1 MSKVNKTKT
10 DTKTKTEK
18 KKQSKN
24 KKSYKKMM
32 NDIIKKKKD
41 PKTLASSLENL
52 KKNVGG
58 GVPKKV
64 ETI

>member
-1 MSKVNKTKT
+1 MSEVNKTN
-10 DTKTKTEK
+10 K
-18 KKQSKN
+18 KKKKSKN

-32 NDIIKKKKD
+32 DDIIKKKKD
-41 PKTLASSLENL
+41 PKTLASSLETL

-64 ETI
+64 DTI